1 MEMMLQT
8 QNLCKYFRK
17 QKAVNNVSLNIE
29 KGQIYGLLGPNGAGK
44 STTLKML
51 TGMMKPTAGK
61 IYFDGKPWNRKDL
74 SKIGALIENPPIYEN
89 LSARENLKVRQLL
102 LGIDEN
108 RIDEV
113 LQLVSLANTGK
124 KKAGQFSLGMKQR
137 LGIAMALLGEPELLI
152 LDEPTNGLDPIGIE
166 ELRELQGVGRGAGL
180 ECAAAQQGSP
190 RSLHALCAVGDLLLA
205 LNAAGAG
212 NDRKVSAADLYA
224 VHIDHAVV
232 RVELAVGLLIRL
244 GHAAAG
250 LHHRVCQHPALGH
263 GLGVADQ
270 AQNVAL
276 TALGI
281 VDLQAHI
288 LQFVAELAYLYLR
301 CVLFEY
307 DDHSALSPLPY
318 RVKRRGRPA
327 PLPQLAV
334 SNFRV
339 LKCVTL

>member
-1 MEMMLQT
+1 M
-8 QNLCKYFRK
+8 
-17 QKAVNNVSLNIE
+17 
-29 KGQIYGLLGPNGAGK
+29 
-44 STTLKML
+44 
-51 TGMMKPTAGK
+51 
-61 IYFDGKPWNRKDL
+61 
-74 SKIGALIENPPIYEN
+74 
-89 LSARENLKVRQLL
+89 
-102 LGIDEN
+102 
-108 RIDEV
+108 
-113 LQLVSLANTGK
+113 
-124 KKAGQFSLGMKQR
+124 
-137 LGIAMALLGEPELLI
+137 
-152 LDEPTNGLDPIGIE
+152 
-166 ELRELQGVGRGAGL
+166 
-180 ECAAAQQGSP
+180 
-190 RSLHALCAVGDLLLA
+190 
-205 LNAAGAG
+205 
-212 NDRKVSAADLYA
+212 
-224 VHIDHAVV
+224 
-232 RVELAVGLLIRL
+232 ELAVGLLIRL

-307 DDHSALSPLPY
+307 DDHSVLSPLPY

-334 SNFRV
+334 SNFMV